1 MPIKIDGKIYKTPDD
16 SGERGLTMGE
26 QLMIEREFKRPLEKL
41 FANVNISP
49 KAFKSLSEERREA
62 IEVEQRQVFAIMVWV
77 ARRRAGENVS
87 FIEANDFETDKFEFL
102 EDDADP
108 LAESLAESTTE

>member
-1 MPIKIDGKIYKTPDD
+1 MAIKIDGKIYKTPED

-41 FANVNISP
+41 FANVNISA
-49 KAFKSLSEERREA
+49 KAFKSLPDDRKDA
-62 IEVEQRQVFAIMVWV
+62 IEVEQRQVFAILVWV
-77 ARRRAGENVS
+77 ARRRAGENLS
-87 FIEANDFETDKFEFL
+87 FIDANDFETSNFEMV

-108 LAESLAESTTE
+108 LAKSLAESTTE

>member
-1 MPIKIDGKIYKTPDD
+1 MPIQIDGKIYKTPDD

-41 FANVNISP
+41 FANVNISA
-49 KAFKSLSEERREA
+49 KAFKSLSEERKEA
-62 IEVEQRQVFAIMVWV
+62 IEVEQRQTFAIMVWI
-77 ARRRAGENVS
+77 ARRRAGEDVT
-87 FIEANDFETDKFEFL
+87 FAQANDFETDKFEFI

-108 LAESLAESTTE
+108 LDLSTAESTNE

>member
-1 MPIKIDGKIYKTPDD
+1 MAIKIDGKIYKTPDD

-41 FANVNISP
+41 FANVNLSP
-49 KAFKSLSEERREA
+49 KAFKSLSDERKEA
-62 IEVEQRQVFAIMVWV
+62 IEVEQRQTFAIMVWV
-77 ARRRAGENVS
+77 ARRRAGENLS
-87 FIEANDFETDKFEFL
+87 FIEANDFETTSFEFV

-108 LAESLAESTTE
+108 LAESVAESTNE

>member
-1 MPIKIDGKIYKTPDD
+1 MAISIDGKIYKTPED

-41 FANVNISP
+41 FGNVNISP
-49 KAFKSLSEERREA
+49 KAFKSLSDERKDA
-62 IEVEQRQVFAIMVWV
+62 IEVEQRQVFAILVWV

-87 FIEANDFETDKFEFL
+87 FIEANDFETSNFEIV

-108 LAESLAESTTE
+108 LAESVAESTNE

>member
-1 MPIKIDGKIYKTPDD
+1 MAIKIDGKIYKTPED

-49 KAFKSLSEERREA
+49 RAFKSLSDDRKEA
-62 IEVEQRQVFAIMVWV
+62 IEVEQRQVFAILVWV
-77 ARRRAGENVS
+77 ARRRAGEDVS
-87 FIEANDFETDKFEFL
+87 YVEANDFETTNFEIV

-108 LAESLAESTTE
+108 LAESLAESTIE

>member
-1 MPIKIDGKIYKTPDD
+1 MAIKIDGKIYKTPED

-49 KAFKSLSEERREA
+49 RAFKSLSDERREA

-77 ARRRAGENVS
+77 ARRRAGEDVS
-87 FIEANDFETDKFEFL
+87 FIEANDFETDKFEFVQ
-102 EDDADP
+102 DDADP
-108 LAESLAESTTE
+108 LDQSPAESTIE

>member
-1 MPIKIDGKIYKTPDD
+1 MAIKIDGKIYKTPDD

-41 FANVNISP
+41 FANVNLSP
-49 KAFKSLSEERREA
+49 KAFKSLSDERKEA
-62 IEVEQRQVFAIMVWV
+62 IEVEQRQTFAIMVWV
-77 ARRRAGENVS
+77 ARRRAGENLS
-87 FIEANDFETDKFEFL
+87 FIEANDFETTSFEFV

-108 LAESLAESTTE
+108 LVESVAESTNE

>member
-1 MPIKIDGKIYKTPDD
+1 MAIKIDGKFYKTPDD

-49 KAFKSLSEERREA
+49 KAFKSLSDERKDA
-62 IEVEQRQVFAIMVWV
+62 IEVEQRQTFAIMVWI
-77 ARRRAGENVS
+77 ARRRAGENLS
-87 FIEANDFETDKFEFL
+87 FIEANDFETTSFEMV

-108 LAESLAESTTE
+108 LAESVAESTNE

>member
-41 FANVNISP
+41 FANVNISA
-49 KAFKSLSEERREA
+49 KAFKSLSEERKEA
-62 IEVEQRQVFAIMVWV
+62 IEVEQRQTFAIMVWI
-77 ARRRAGENVS
+77 ARRRAGEDVT
-87 FIEANDFETDKFEFL
+87 FAQANDFETDKFEFI

-108 LAESLAESTTE
+108 LDLSTAESTNE

>member
-1 MPIKIDGKIYKTPDD
+1 
-16 SGERGLTMGE
+16 
-26 QLMIEREFKRPLEKL
+26 
-41 FANVNISP
+41 
-49 KAFKSLSEERREA
+49 
-62 IEVEQRQVFAIMVWV
+62 MVWV

-108 LAESLAESTTE
+108 LAESPAESTTE

>member
-1 MPIKIDGKIYKTPDD
+1 MAIKIDGKTYKTPED

-49 KAFKSLSEERREA
+49 KAFKSLSDQRKEA
-62 IEVEQRQVFAIMVWV
+62 IEVEQRQVFAILVWV
-77 ARRRAGENVS
+77 ARRRAGENLS
-87 FIEANDFETDKFEFL
+87 FIEANDFETNNFEIV

-108 LAESLAESTTE
+108 LVESQAESTNE

>member
-1 MPIKIDGKIYKTPDD
+1 MAIKIDGKIYKTPED

-41 FANVNISP
+41 FANVNISA
-49 KAFKSLSEERREA
+49 KAFRSLSDDRKEA
-62 IEVEQRQVFAIMVWV
+62 IEVEQRQVFAILVWV
-77 ARRRAGENVS
+77 ARRRAGEDVS
-87 FIEANDFETDKFEFL
+87 YVEANDFETTNFEIV

-108 LAESLAESTTE
+108 LAESLAESTIE

>member
-108 LAESLAESTTE
+108 LAKSPAESTTE

>member
-87 FIEANDFETDKFEFL
+87 FIEANDFETEKFEFL

-108 LAESLAESTTE
+108 LAESPAESTTE

>member
-1 MPIKIDGKIYKTPDD
+1 MAIKIDGKIYKTPDD

-49 KAFKSLSEERREA
+49 KAFKSLSDERREA

-108 LAESLAESTTE
+108 LAKSEAESSTE